1 MTQIVTFFGTPYF
14 PQFFL
19 FPFLLSEHVF
29 LICGS
34 LVVVERGN
42 SRITLPLQGD
52 FGLQITHSVDTAGS
66 MENGFTSLNTD
77 LSLAGQP
84 LPG

>member
-1 MTQIVTFFGTPYF
+1 M
-14 PQFFL
+14 
-19 FPFLLSEHVF
+19 
-29 LICGS
+29 
-34 LVVVERGN
+34 VVERGN